1 MKFENNKRDDPS
13 NIFVKNNNLIS
24 FPKINL
30 ESSGQIIP
38 TKPNIPAQY
47 TLIDVKKAANITN
60 IMLYLFAADWFLN
73 ISLLSSLKA
82 FSLGIKIEQI
92 INVNINKITKNLS
105 EISLLENPPVK
116 IRVIS

>member
-1 MKFENNKRDDPS
+1 MKFENNKRDEPS

-30 ESSGQIIP
+30 ESSGHIIP
-38 TKPNIPAQY
+38 TNPKIPALY
-47 TLIDVKKAANITN
+47 TLIDVKKAAKITN
-60 IMLYLFAADWFLN
+60 IMLYLFAVDWFLN

-82 FSLGIKIEQI
+82 FSFGIKIEQI
-92 INVNINKITKNLS
+92 IIDKINNAIKKLS
-105 EISLLENPPVK
+105 KISLLENPPVR